1 MFRTVEL
8 GQKLSNKEYKE
19 KEAQLREELYSLQY
33 ELFQQKKKSV
43 LIIFGG
49 VDGGGKRDCV
59 KVLNSWMDA
68 RYIYTKAYVEPTQDE
83 YERPEYWKY
92 WRDLPPNG
100 RVALFLSPWY
110 FNPITKFIR
119 GDSTQD
125 EYESDLNRIRHFEN
139 NLVDSGSVII
149 KIWLHL
155 SKNHQKKRLTEL
167 EKSKLTS
174 WQVSKQDWKN
184 WKDNDNYIYAAE
196 KMILETHQ
204 SKTPW
209 FLIDGSDRNFREIEV
224 AELVKNAL
232 KTAIVSEE
240 NQTNTNEVIES
251 SKKVEIGS
259 VLKVKTVLET
269 LRTDLVLNKDDYEK
283 ELIKQQNTLGKLQR
297 ELYEKG
303 IRLVLAFEGPDAAGK
318 GGAIKRIIQ
327 ALNPRSYHIFPI
339 SAPTA
344 EENSHHYLWRFWK
357 TIPRKG
363 HVAIYDRSWYGR
375 VLVERVEG
383 YATEKEWKRAYSEI
397 NDFEKQWVDN
407 DSIVLKFWVHISE
420 DEQFKRFQERENTP
434 YKSWKIT
441 PEDWRNRN
449 RWPDYELAVHDM
461 IQYTGTNEA
470 PWILVEGND
479 KKFARIKIL
488 KEINSQ
494 IRAVLKKKTS

>member
-43 LIIFGG
+43 IVVFGG

-83 YERPEYWKY
+83 KERPEYWKY

-100 RVALFLSPWY
+100 RVAFFLSPWY
-110 FNPITKFIR
+110 YNPVSKYISR
-119 GDSTQD
+119 
-125 EYESDLNRIRHFEN
+125 ESSLEEFESELNRIRHFEN
-139 NLVDSGSVII
+139 NLVESGSIII

-155 SKNHQKKRLTEL
+155 SKKDQKKRLTQL

-184 WKDNDNYIYAAE
+184 WKDYDNYIASAE

-204 SKTPW
+204 AKTPW
-209 FLIDGSDRNFREIEV
+209 FLIDGSNRNFREIEV
-224 AELVKNAL
+224 AELVRHAL
-232 KTAIVSEE
+232 KVAIS
-240 NQTNTNEVIES
+240 NTNVPQITEEAITGSSES
-251 SKKVEIGS
+251 IDSLDIQE
-259 VLKVKTVLET
+259 KTVLES
-269 LRTDLVLNKDDYEK
+269 LRNDLNLDKKEYEK
-283 ELIKQQNTLGKLQR
+283 ELIKQQNNLGKLQR
-297 ELYEKG
+297 ELFEKE
-303 IRLVLAFEGPDAAGK
+303 IRLVLVFEGPDAAGK

-339 SAPTA
+339 SAPSA
-344 EENSHHYLWRFWK
+344 EEKSQHYLWRFWK

-383 YATEKEWKRAYSEI
+383 FATEKEWKRAYSEI
-397 NDFEKQWVDN
+397 NDFEKQWVEN

-420 DEQFKRFQERENTP
+420 EEQFKRFQERENTP

-470 PWILVEGND
+470 PWILIEGND
-479 KKFARIKIL
+479 KKYARIKIL

-494 IRAVLKKKTS
+494 ILNVLNRK

>member
-43 LIIFGG
+43 LVVFGG

-83 YERPEYWKY
+83 KERPEYWRF

-100 RVALFLSPWY
+100 RVAFFLSPWY
-110 FNPITKFIR
+110 YNPISKYMR
-119 GDSTQD
+119 GESSED
-125 EYESDLNRIRHFEN
+125 EYESDLYRIRHFEN
-139 NLVDSGSVII
+139 NLVDSGSIII

-155 SKNHQKKRLTEL
+155 SKNDQKKRLKEL

-184 WKDNDNYIYAAE
+184 WKDYDNYITAAE

-204 SKTPW
+204 AKTPW
-209 FLIDGSDRNFREIEV
+209 FLIDGSDPNFREIEV
-224 AELVKNAL
+224 AELVRDAL
-232 KTAIVSEE
+232 KAAIATDETEEISNEILVS
-240 NQTNTNEVIES
+240 S
-251 SKKVEIGS
+251 SEQEHNSSIK
-259 VLKVKTVLET
+259 LKTVLET
-269 LRTDLVLNKDDYEK
+269 LQTDLVLAKDKYEK
-283 ELIKQQNTLGKLQR
+283 ELIKQQNILGKLQR
-297 ELYEKG
+297 DLYEKG

-318 GGAIKRIIQ
+318 GGAIKRILQ

-339 SAPTA
+339 SAPSA
-344 EENSHHYLWRFWK
+344 EEKSQHYLWRFWK

-383 YATEKEWKRAYSEI
+383 YATETEWKRAYSEI
-397 NDFEKQWVDN
+397 NDFERQWVDN
-407 DSIVLKFWVHISE
+407 NSIVLKFWVHISE

-434 YKSWKIT
+434 YKNWKIT

-461 IQYTGTNEA
+461 IQYTGTKEA
-470 PWILVEGND
+470 PWILIEGND
-479 KKFARIKIL
+479 KKYARIKIL
-488 KEINSQ
+488 KAINSH
-494 IRAVLKKKTS
+494 IRTILKSKS